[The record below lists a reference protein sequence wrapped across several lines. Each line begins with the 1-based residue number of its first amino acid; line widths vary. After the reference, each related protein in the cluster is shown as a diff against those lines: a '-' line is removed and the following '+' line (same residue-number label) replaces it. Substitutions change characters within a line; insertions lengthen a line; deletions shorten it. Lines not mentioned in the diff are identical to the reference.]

1 MLTPMRSG
9 SGRIALSIQI
19 CEGTYLEDFNILIG
33 CPRERERAARSEV
46 QYFIGDLLE
55 DTQLKVV
62 DVGIVGLI
70 ACRTKLDPFTV
81 IEQLKEMATENP
93 YQFRFAIRFTPLEFC
108 VPSSID
114 DIVKTAGELL
124 SRIGENE
131 TFRVTVRKRHTQLE
145 TAEVIGAVAA
155 VIPRKVDLNNPDKTV
170 WLEIVGEKTGI
181 SILNQN
187 RDILSIMA
195 LRDDI
200 Y

>member
-1 MLTPMRSG
+1 MPCG
-9 SGRIALSIQI
+9 SGQIALSIQI
-19 CEGTYLEDFNILIG
+19 CEGTYLEDFNILVG
-33 CPRERERAARSEV
+33 CPRERERAAKSEV
-46 QYFIGDLLE
+46 QYFVGDLLE
-55 DTQLKVV
+55 DTHLRVF

-70 ACRTKLDPFTV
+70 ACSTKLDPFTV
-81 IEQLKEMATENP
+81 IERLKEMAAENP

-114 DIVKTAGELL
+114 EIVKATGELL

-145 TAEVIGAVAA
+145 TMQVISAAAA
-155 VIPRKVDLNNPDKTV
+155 VIPRQVDLDNPDKTI
-170 WLEIVGEKTGI
+170 WIEIVGEKTGI
-181 SILNQN
+181 SILNED
-187 RDILSIMA
+187 RDILSIMT

>member
-1 MLTPMRSG
+1 MLSG
-9 SGRIALSIQI
+9 SGRTASSIQI

-46 QYFIGDLLE
+46 QYFIGDLLG
-55 DTQLKVV
+55 DTQLRVF

-70 ACRTKLDPFTV
+70 ACLTNLDPFTV
-81 IEQLKEMATENP
+81 IERLKEMATENP

-114 DIVKTAGELL
+114 EIVKAIGELL
-124 SRIGENE
+124 PRIGEDE

-145 TAEVIGAVAA
+145 TMQVVSTVAA
-155 VIPRKVDLNNPDKTV
+155 VIPRQVDLDNPDKTV
-170 WLEIVGEKTGI
+170 WIEIVGEKTGM
-181 SILNQN
+181 SVLNQDK
-187 RDILSIMA
+187 DILSIMT